1 MAKVW
6 QCSNCKEENEEQFD
20 ICWNCNHT
28 KDGKK
33 VAYEK
38 TPYELKMEEKANKEQ
53 LLKDKEQKLYE
64 EEIKEKNIRDN
75 SFFSRHYALIL
86 KTIFITFIA
95 VGIFSSFIYM
105 FTKND
110 MALAIFFLLI
120 ILVVVTAHFFV
131 LFYLVKVLLHTL
143 GTILFTRKGKGYIQ
157 RVKSGTTFK
166 FNELIYPK
174 AVMSIII
181 SFIIIAG
188 ALYTDNR
195 SKWITDDTKYHDAKE
210 YFVAGEVLDVY
221 RQTLSKVFHP
231 GNFMLKPL
239 TQLQHVIYDQGAKH
253 LPKEDA
259 EDALWYLR
267 WFIYPYAKA
276 YVLPKPNYYLRIF
289 FPKDDKVPFLQRL
302 LTRDLIGNVESAP
315 EGYREPQQRFL
326 EKTYEVIQKLSTHS
340 IKDQKLYREYLK
352 GFPGLAY
359 FYALKHVYR
368 YNGDEGYAIDEL
380 DKEEWYFPH
389 LKAQL
394 QWYQDFMKKR
404 DAFKVY
410 STDKETDRNKAL
422 LNTAI
427 IRITDNLILLNIE
440 HGTFSCN
447 SNYLQAY
454 IASRNAVA
462 GEDGKRNG
470 LYYKLSENEF
480 YVLHPVL

>member
-1 MAKVW
+1 
-6 QCSNCKEENEEQFD
+6 
-20 ICWNCNHT
+20 
-28 KDGKK
+28 
-33 VAYEK
+33 
-38 TPYELKMEEKANKEQ
+38 
-53 LLKDKEQKLYE
+53 
-64 EEIKEKNIRDN
+64 
-75 SFFSRHYALIL
+75 
-86 KTIFITFIA
+86 
-95 VGIFSSFIYM
+95 M

-120 ILVVVTAHFFV
+120 ILGVITAHFFV
-131 LFYLVKVLLHTL
+131 LFYLVRVLFHTL
-143 GTILFTRKGKGYIQ
+143 VTILFSRKGKGYV
-157 RVKSGTTFK
+157 RRLKSKLRFK

-188 ALYTDNR
+188 ALYTNNR

-231 GNFMLKPL
+231 GNFILKPL

-276 YVLPKPNYYLRIF
+276 YVLPKPNYYLRVF

-302 LTRDLIGNVESAP
+302 VTRDLIGNVESAP
-315 EGYREPQQRFL
+315 EGYRDPQQRFL
-326 EKTYEVIQKLSTHS
+326 EKTYEVIQKLSTNP
-340 IKDQKLYREYLK
+340 IKDQQIYREYLK

-359 FYALKHVYR
+359 FYALKHIYR
-368 YNGDEGYAIDEL
+368 YNGDTGYARDEL
-380 DKEEWYFPH
+380 DKEDWYLPH
-389 LKAQL
+389 MQAQL
-394 QWYQDFMKKR
+394 QWYEAFKKKKG
-404 DAFKVY
+404 AFKVY
-410 STDKETDRNKAL
+410 RTDKEADRNKAL

-427 IRITDNLILLNIE
+427 IRITQDMILLNIE
-440 HGTFSCN
+440 HGTFMCN
-447 SNYLQAY
+447 GNYMQAY
-454 IASRNAVA
+454 VASRNAVA

-470 LYYKLSENEF
+470 LYYKLQENEF
-480 YVLHPVL
+480 DTLYSIFIERTYPYFYKYVARDRCGYAVYGKTVRITDYSDRMGIDNALKTASKFLVKLNQQILLKKGEEK